1 MRKFLYL
8 FKRSLKRKERR
19 LASKNELYRVTYNLL
34 MSCYEEDCC
43 NRETFR
49 SFVHLKQ
56 TWDSDLDLPLK
67 LKLESY
73 YCVFYQQR
81 LLYPL
86 RFEVFNVKI
95 SPEALSVIGYSKE
108 EAIHTYITYNKALT
122 QYVSRE
128 LTYLI
133 DYFR

>member
-1 MRKFLYL
+1 MRKFFYL
-8 FKRSLKRKERR
+8 FKRHLDKKERL

-49 SFVHLKQ
+49 SFVNLKQ
-56 TWDSDLDLPLK
+56 TRDSDLDLPLK

-86 RFEVFNVKI
+86 RSEAFNVKI
-95 SPEALSVIGYSKE
+95 SPEALSVLGYNEK
-108 EAIHTYITYNKALT
+108 EAIHTYATYNKALT
-122 QYVSRE
+122 HYVSRE